1 MVERQIINYLIK
13 NSNYFDNDSLMN
25 GKMSLLFSLAIA
37 KKYGNEIKVTLALEH
52 LIKSIYDSLS
62 NKTVITSYCHG
73 IAGIG
78 WAFNYLSKKLIL
90 PYDFTSIPV
99 VRLRM

>member
-37 KKYGNEIKVTLALEH
+37 KKYGNEIKATLAT
-52 LIKSIYDSLS
+52 K
-62 NKTVITSYCHG
+62 
-73 IAGIG
+73 
-78 WAFNYLSKKLIL
+78 YLK
-90 PYDFTSIPV
+90 V
-99 VRLRM
+99 